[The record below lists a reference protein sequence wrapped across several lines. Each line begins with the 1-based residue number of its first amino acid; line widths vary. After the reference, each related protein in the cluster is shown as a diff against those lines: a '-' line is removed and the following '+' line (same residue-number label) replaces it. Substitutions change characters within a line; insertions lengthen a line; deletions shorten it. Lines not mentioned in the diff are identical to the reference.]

1 MYSIEIEN
9 FMKAVRQCQMDYEY
23 YFENVGKKDKEKCDL
38 EHEIELANKYKDR
51 VKVVP
56 KLHKI
61 LKERRISKDIVENTE
76 PIVNFI
82 KENHKVFKQ
91 MEQLLG
97 QVRKVEKSHR
107 GRTYRARIR
116 EDLTICN
123 YQEQITNI
131 NKKC

>member
-9 FMKAVRQCQMDYEY
+9 FMKAIRQCQMDYEY
-23 YFENVGKKDKEKCDL
+23 YYENVGKKDREKGDL
-38 EHEIELANKYKDR
+38 EHEILHAKYYKDR
-51 VKVVP
+51 IKATP
-56 KLHKI
+56 KLRKV
-61 LKERRISKDIVENTE
+61 LEERRISKDIVENTE

-116 EDLTICN
+116 DDLTICN